1 MQVEMNRSVQKSFHG
16 ACRMSKVKPNPPAE
30 TGGRHAAGGDPAKRA
45 QILDGAKR
53 VFSQTGFDG
62 ASMNDITREAGVSKG
77 TVYVYFPSK
86 EDLFE
91 AMVEREREVL
101 FGDIVTLLE
110 GPEPIDERLAR
121 YARRVVTLMCS
132 DEVVRAVQVMI
143 GTSAKMP
150 ELGAKFYEGGGQKGW
165 RKLRDFL
172 DGEVAAGRLS
182 ISDTGLAAHQFAVLA
197 TAGLWRRRL
206 FAHLPVPPD
215 AALVENTVA
224 GAVRV
229 FLAAYGR

>member
-1 MQVEMNRSVQKSFHG
+1 MALRKKAGE
-16 ACRMSKVKPNPPAE
+16 PADG
-30 TGGRHAAGGDPAKRA
+30 GGRHAAGEDPSKRT

-53 VFSQTGFDG
+53 VFSRTGFDG

-77 TVYVYFPSK
+77 TVYVYFSSK
-86 EDLFE
+86 EDLFG

-101 FGDIVTLLE
+101 LGDVIALLE
-110 GPEPIDERLAR
+110 GPEPTDERLTR
-121 YARRVVTLMCS
+121 YARRLVTLLCS
-132 DEVVRAVQVMI
+132 DEVVRWVQVLI

-165 RKLRDFL
+165 RKLREFL
-172 DGEVAAGRLS
+172 DREVEAGRLA
-182 ISDTGLAAHQFAVLA
+182 IPDTGLAAHQFAVLA

-206 FAHLPVPPD
+206 FAHLAEPPD
-215 AALVENTVA
+215 AALVEKTVA
-224 GAVRV
+224 SAVQV